1 MRQQVPS
8 SPNPHCGCDQQ
19 EHNHQQKLIPVS
31 GMEGEDSAKALEDAL
46 NDLPGIHAAVDCSL
60 GVVSI
65 LLHENSDI
73 EAARAKI
80 IELGYEI

>member
-1 MRQQVPS
+1 MCET
-8 SPNPHCGCDQQ
+8 CGCAQH
-19 EHNHQQKLIPVS
+19 EHNHQQKLISVR

-65 LLHENSDI
+65 LLHENSDL

>member
-1 MRQQVPS
+1 
-8 SPNPHCGCDQQ
+8 
-19 EHNHQQKLIPVS
+19 
-31 GMEGEDSAKALEDAL
+31 MEGEDSAKALEDAL